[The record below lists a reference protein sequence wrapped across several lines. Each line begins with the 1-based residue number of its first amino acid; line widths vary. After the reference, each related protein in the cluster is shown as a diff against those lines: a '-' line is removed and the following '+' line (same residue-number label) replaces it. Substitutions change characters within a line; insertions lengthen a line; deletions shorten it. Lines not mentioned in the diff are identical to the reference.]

1 MAGADRMTLE
11 VSGARCEARD
21 VLWLELRDPQGR
33 ELPAFTAGAH
43 LEVHLANGLVR
54 HYSLCND
61 PAERDRYCLGVGLS
75 RDSRGGS
82 KYIHEQLR
90 VGATLSVT
98 APRNNFPLELAASES
113 VFIAGGIGITPIMA
127 MIRACAAARRPWR
140 LVYCARNRQRCAFY
154 EELCALAPDRCRF
167 HFDDEQDGRVLDAAA
182 VLGGIPA
189 EAHLYTCGPAPLM
202 KAVEAAAADR
212 APDRVHFEWF
222 TAAAADTSADLP
234 FTVVLRNSGTR
245 YEVPPGR
252 SILEVLEDHDAGVPY
267 SCREGLCA
275 TCRTTVLAGE
285 VDHRDKV
292 LSAAER
298 ATNKEMMICVSRAR
312 SAVLELEL

>member
-1 MAGADRMTLE
+1 MAGADRMSLR
-11 VSGARCEARD
+11 VSAARCEARD
-21 VLWLELRDPQGR
+21 VLVLELRDAQGR
-33 ELPAFTAGAH
+33 ELPAFSAGAH

-61 PAERDRYCLGVGLS
+61 PAERDRYCLGVGLA

-82 KYIHEQLR
+82 RFLHEQVR
-90 VGATLSVT
+90 VGATLSVSS
-98 APRNNFPLELAASES
+98 PRNNFPLALAASES
-113 VFIAGGIGITPIMA
+113 VFVAGGIGITPIMA
-127 MIRACAAARRPWR
+127 MIRACEAANRPWR
-140 LVYCARNRQRCAFY
+140 LFYCARNRQRCAFY
-154 EELCALAPDRCRF
+154 EDLLAIAPQRCHF
-167 HFDDEQDGRVLDAAA
+167 HFDDEQGGRLFDAAGA
-182 VLGGIPA
+182 LHGISHD
-189 EAHLYTCGPAPLM
+189 AHLYTCGPAPLM
-202 KAVEAAAADR
+202 KAVEAAASDR

-222 TAAAADTSADLP
+222 TAAAVDTATDKP
-234 FTVVLRNSGTR
+234 FTIVLRNSGTR

-285 VDHRDKV
+285 VDHRDSV
-292 LSAAER
+292 LTAAER
-298 ATNKEMMICVSRAR
+298 ATHREMMICVSRAK

>member
-1 MAGADRMTLE
+1 MVGADRMTLK
-11 VSGARCEARD
+11 VNAVRCEARD
-21 VLWLELRDPQGR
+21 VLWLELRDPLGR
-33 ELPAFTAGAH
+33 QLPAFTAGAH
-43 LEVHLANGLVR
+43 LEVHLANGMVR

-82 KYIHEQLR
+82 RHLHDQVR
-90 VGATLSVT
+90 VGT
-98 APRNNFPLELAASES
+98 ALTVSSPRNNFPLELAASES
-113 VFIAGGIGITPIMA
+113 VFVAGGIGITPILA
-127 MIRACAAARRPWR
+127 MIRACIAARRPWR
-140 LVYCARNRQRCAFY
+140 LFYCARNRQRCAFY
-154 EELCALAPDRCRF
+154 EELRELGADRCHF
-167 HFDDEQDGRVLDAAA
+167 HFDDEQDGTRFDVSAMLRRVAPD
-182 VLGGIPA
+182 
-189 EAHLYTCGPAPLM
+189 AHLYTCGPEPLM
-202 KAVEAAAADR
+202 KAMEAACADR

-222 TAAAADTSADLP
+222 TAAAVDTTTDQP
-234 FTVVLRNSGTR
+234 FTIVLRNSGTR

-285 VDHRDKV
+285 VDHRDSV
-292 LSAAER
+292 LSAAEK
-298 ATNKEMMICVSRAR
+298 ASNKEMMICVSRAK